1 MPDEDGD
8 DDDSPA
14 ESEWGAPAAG
24 DDESD
29 VESARGNSKESK
41 DNGKTKWCLWYGL
54 THFYR
59 NSSAAAAAL

>member
-41 DNGKTKWCLWYGL
+41 DNGKTK
-54 THFYR
+54 
-59 NSSAAAAAL
+59 